1 MPLPTPSNPDGS
13 LRINMPRIEDKK
25 IQLLLVMLAKKMA
38 QSKQP
43 GTPTKR
49 IA

>member
-1 MPLPTPSNPDGS
+1 MSLPTPSKMNGS

-25 IQLLLVMLAKKMA
+25 VQRLLVRLAKKMEQA
-38 QSKQP
+38 SQSGK
-43 GTPTKR
+43 TTKK